1 MINLKHLLILQRL
14 VIQCQSLEI
23 PIVTELTDSSL
34 TNDNDLIVDALFG
47 FSFTG
52 EIRSPFD
59 KVIRVNMLVVK
70 LKKLK

>member
-1 MINLKHLLILQRL
+1 M
-14 VIQCQSLEI
+14 
-23 PIVTELTDSSL
+23 PGSSL

-59 KVIRVNMLVVK
+59 QVIQVYIYSREVKVEMWLDFK
-70 LKKLK
+70 LILI